1 MSVIVAIKKNDKIYM
16 GTDTQVSCGSRKWG
30 ALNEENR
37 KIRRFENG
45 ILLGAVGSQRG
56 AMLVSSHPEIFTLP
70 EDGRLTKEHVV
81 TKIVPE
87 ITKLFREADQIERNK
102 GRIPR
107 WPCTFLLAHGDT
119 LFEITRERAVIS
131 IHHFSSIGIGCL
143 ATFSALM
150 KMDGET
156 LCDDDAVNEGLLKA
170 LRISAVHLQGIG
182 APYFLIDTER
192 KEFQIAD

>member
-16 GTDTQVSCGSRKWG
+16 GTDTQVSCGSRKRS

-45 ILLGAVGSQRG
+45 VLLGAVGAQRG
-56 AMLVSSHPEIFTLP
+56 AMLVFSHPEIFTLP

-87 ITKLFREADQIERNK
+87 ITKLFREADQMELK
-102 GRIPR
+102 KERIPR
-107 WPCTFLLAHGDT
+107 WPCTFLLAHGDM
-119 LFEITRERAVIS
+119 LFELTRERAVIT
-131 IHHFSSIGIGCL
+131 IHHFSSIGVGCS
-143 ATFSALM
+143 AVFPALM

-170 LRISAVHLQGIG
+170 LRISTVYLQGIG

-192 KEFQIAD
+192 KEFRIAD